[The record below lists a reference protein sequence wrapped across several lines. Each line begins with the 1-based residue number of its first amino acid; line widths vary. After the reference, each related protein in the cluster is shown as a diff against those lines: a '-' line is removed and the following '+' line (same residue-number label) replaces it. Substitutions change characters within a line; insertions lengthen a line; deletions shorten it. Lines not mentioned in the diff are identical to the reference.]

1 MATRTRTIYKTTD
14 GQVIHGIM
22 AEYATPA
29 DLYHA
34 AEKVRDA
41 GYSRWDVYSPFPVHG
56 MDDAMGT
63 PPTKLPLLVAVVG
76 LSGASL
82 GFLLQYWVGH
92 IAYRTIVQGKPTNAW
107 EPFVP
112 VTFELGILFTAF
124 AALLGMI
131 AFNKLPMWYH
141 PLMKKE
147 RFLKVSD
154 DRFVIH
160 IESADPKFDPSATRA
175 LLEKSGGTRVDLVE
189 E

>member
-1 MATRTRTIYKTTD
+1 MPKAPRTIYKTPD
-14 GQVIHGIM
+14 GQVIHGMM
-22 AEYATPA
+22 AEFATPA
-29 DLYHA
+29 DLYHG

-63 PPTKLPLLVAVVG
+63 PATKLPLVVAAIGLV
-76 LSGASL
+76 GAAL
-82 GFLLQYWVGH
+82 AFFFQFWVTH
-92 IAYRTIVQGKPTNAW
+92 VAYRTVVQGKATNAW
-107 EPFVP
+107 EPLVP
-112 VTFELGILFTAF
+112 VTFELGVLSTSF
-124 AALLGMI
+124 AALLGMF

-154 DRFVIH
+154 DRFIIH
-160 IESADPKFDPSATRA
+160 IEARDPKFDPAATRS